1 LTRAREGEK
10 VALTVSD
17 EFPQPKFEVQEQDV
31 DERTRIIDASGEI
44 HVSTA
49 PEFSERLNAAI
60 AEGKTA
66 IVLDFSRV
74 EFIDSTGLS
83 VLLNGL
89 RRLTRRQGA
98 LSVVCTNPTVLR
110 LFEITRL
117 DSTFDIVSTRDEALA
132 HVAAGAAGD

>member
-1 LTRAREGEK
+1 
-10 VALTVSD
+10 VTVTD
-17 EFPQPKFEVQEQDV
+17 DFPQPKFDV
-31 DERTRIIDASGEI
+31 RVEDIDERTRVLDAQGEI

-49 PEFSERLNAAI
+49 PEFSERLNEAL

-66 IVLDFSRV
+66 LVLDFTRV

-89 RRLTRRQGA
+89 RRVTRRNGA

-117 DSTFDIVSTRDEALA
+117 DSTFDIVATREEALA
-132 HVAAGAAGD
+132 HVAAASS

>member
-1 LTRAREGEK
+1 M
-10 VALTVSD
+10 TVSD
-17 EFPQPKFEVQEQDV
+17 EFPQPKFDVQESDV
-31 DERTRIIDASGEI
+31 DSRTRIIDAGGEI

-66 IVLDFSRV
+66 LVLDFSRV

-89 RRLTRRQGA
+89 RRINQLNGRMA
-98 LSVVCTNPTVLR
+98 LVTENPTVLR
-110 LFEITRL
+110 LFHITKL
-117 DSTFDIVSTRDEALA
+117 DSTFDIFSDRESAIG
-132 HVAAGAAGD
+132 HVTNPG

>member
-1 LTRAREGEK
+1 M
-10 VALTVSD
+10 TVSD
-17 EFPQPKFEVQEQDV
+17 DFPQPKFDVQESDV
-31 DERTRIIDASGEI
+31 DERTRIIDAGGEI

-66 IVLDFSRV
+66 LVLDFSRV

-89 RRLTRRQGA
+89 RRLTRRKGA

-117 DSTFDIVSTRDEALA
+117 DSTFHIVGTREEALA
-132 HVAAGAAGD
+132 YVGATAPG